1 LRGINVNGVLG
12 ESIIVPGFAVISG
25 IMFCSIFILFK
36 NNLVKF
42 ITFYTTYVSMSDN
55 NNVEFKGYFDKD
67 GILVIESV
75 IDKEEPKSN
84 EPK

>member
-1 LRGINVNGVLG
+1 
-12 ESIIVPGFAVISG
+12 
-25 IMFCSIFILFK
+25 
-36 NNLVKF
+36 
-42 ITFYTTYVSMSDN
+42 MSDN